1 VWISEQTAIISL
13 YNINWLVCITETECV
28 YCAVRTVTFI
38 LDTEIV
44 LKEAIRQLCG
54 LWLLLLLLLLLP
66 VTSFPPED
74 EHSNKLMT
82 AISS

>member
-1 VWISEQTAIISL
+1 
-13 YNINWLVCITETECV
+13 
-28 YCAVRTVTFI
+28 
-38 LDTEIV
+38 

-54 LWLLLLLLLLLP
+54 LWLLLLLLLLP

-82 AISS
+82 ALSS

>member
-1 VWISEQTAIISL
+1 VFTARYGL
-13 YNINWLVCITETECV
+13 GV
-28 YCAVRTVTFI
+28 YIYFYPVTFI
-38 LDTEIV
+38 LDTESV

-54 LWLLLLLLLLLP
+54 LWLLLLLLP

-74 EHSNKLMT
+74 EHSNRLMT

>member
-1 VWISEQTAIISL
+1 M
-13 YNINWLVCITETECV
+13 YF
-28 YCAVRTVTFI
+28 YPVTFI

-54 LWLLLLLLLLLP
+54 LWLLLLMLPP